1 MDAQLVRN
9 LNCAIQ
15 DIVYKRAYHSQYG
28 MDCKIAPPCLLV
40 NLLLVGQS
48 GCTIPDEIQCETD
61 KLRLTNY
68 PAIVTSI
75 TISCNTTITVQQLP
89 PLTPITVETI

>member
-48 GCTIPDEIQCETD
+48 GCTIP
-61 KLRLTNY
+61 
-68 PAIVTSI
+68 A
-75 TISCNTTITVQQLP
+75 VQQLP
-89 PLTPITVETI
+89 PLTQITVEII

>member
-48 GCTIPDEIQCETD
+48 GCTIPDAIQCEID
-61 KLRLTNY
+61 KVRLTNF
-68 PAIVTSI
+68 PIISDTT

>member
-28 MDCKIAPPCLLV
+28 MDCKIASPCLLV

-48 GCTIPDEIQCETD
+48 GCDIPTSIQCEID
-61 KLRLTNY
+61 KLRLINY
-68 PAIVTSI
+68 PTIDTSA